1 MRYSKDFKNIHALCK
16 ALDMNR
22 SAVYHRDRRAP
33 EKTLV
38 ELDDDELMPMRFNAM
53 AAELERQ
60 MQDPT
65 TYVRMG
71 FEERGALMVDAEWNI
86 PRATSYCG
94 ASGMPGSSNPV
105 RWLWIPD
112 NR

>member
-1 MRYSKDFKNIHALCK
+1 MPCARFWIWTDLRYIT
-16 ALDMNR
+16 
-22 SAVYHRDRRAP
+22 DRCAP

-38 ELDDDELMPMRFNAM
+38 ELDDEELMPIRFNAM

-71 FEERGALMVDAEWNI
+71 FEGVGPCWWMQKGTASKT
-86 PRATSYCG
+86 TSYCG
-94 ASGMPGSSNPV
+94 ASGMLGSSNPV
-105 RWLWIPD
+105 QWLMIPD